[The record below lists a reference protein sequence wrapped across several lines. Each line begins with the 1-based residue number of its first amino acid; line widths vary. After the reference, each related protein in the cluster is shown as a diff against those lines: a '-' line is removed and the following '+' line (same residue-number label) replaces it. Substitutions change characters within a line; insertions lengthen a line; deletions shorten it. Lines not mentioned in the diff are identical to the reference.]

1 MIALAANCLLFKMA
15 TGESVPF
22 SAEMISVELL
32 GETEKVF
39 DPEFVSHAANAV
51 FYYFK
56 HELNRKSVTVGEFTL
71 ALEKVLQGFA
81 LMPQIAQ
88 KSAIPSRVLESDLG
102 ELASEFDAGCELFFF
117 PRLRE
122 ELRLQLQ
129 QTPRFVRYRGLRGCV
144 KHLAGAQRWSPRC
157 QTLHDRIVEFLRNC
171 LSAEAK
177 PAGCALLVE

>member
-56 HELNRKSVTVGEFTL
+56 HELNRKSVTVGEL
-71 ALEKVLQGFA
+71 
-81 LMPQIAQ
+81 
-88 KSAIPSRVLESDLG
+88 PSRSKRC
-102 ELASEFDAGCELFFF
+102 S
-117 PRLRE
+117 
-122 ELRLQLQ
+122 
-129 QTPRFVRYRGLRGCV
+129 RGSR
-144 KHLAGAQRWSPRC
+144 
-157 QTLHDRIVEFLRNC
+157 
-171 LSAEAK
+171 
-177 PAGCALLVE
+177 